1 MAGPAHLADLVAGLE
16 ARGIEHSVMIE
27 DVERLSER
35 TKMPTYTGKGPRDM
49 DWDSY
54 HPIEDMY
61 GYFDYLGWNSNLP
74 QHCISSFILSLSCIN
89 PFNTYEFTTS

>member
-16 ARGIEHSVMIE
+16 ARGIEHSVMVE

-61 GYFDYLGWNSNLP
+61 AYFDYLGWNSNLP
-74 QHCISSFILSLSCIN
+74 QHCIHVHTDPLIQYIRK
-89 PFNTYEFTTS
+89 TSHQVSA